1 MEDSRAEFD
10 AHDMELLEE
19 ARRETEAAEAAALG
33 DAADPASETGAAS
46 AAAPAAAAP
55 AEAAPPASA
64 APAAAVSKSE
74 TADPKVIDPKAATAD
89 AQGNT
94 KAALRASR
102 HEAKRLRDEVETLR
116 KQIESGAAKAANP
129 NEPAEPDESQLNDV
143 REYAPAVGKDYDRL
157 KAELAELKTRLPAT
171 VKEPAFVP
179 KTFPDDVQAAID
191 EVPELLLWHSAA
203 EHQDKLEAA
212 TAADML
218 LERSPR
224 WQGRPLADRFAAAV
238 QMVIEQGVAPS
249 KASTAKT
256 LEDAQRVIAAAA
268 AAPAAGPV
276 SLGDLRGGASAAT
289 GSSVDPFQMVKDGK
303 SDEDIMAAL
312 PVMP

>member
-1 MEDSRAEFD
+1 MDDSRAEFD
-10 AHDMELLEE
+10 AHDMKLLDE
-19 ARRETEAAEAAALG
+19 AHRETEAAEAAASTAE
-33 DAADPASETGAAS
+33 DAADTLASETDP
-46 AAAPAAAAP
+46 APAAAP
-55 AEAAPPASA
+55 AEAPAPAAPAEAPAPAPSA
-64 APAAAVSKSE
+64 APDAAVSK
-74 TADPKVIDPKAATAD
+74 TQAAPD

-94 KAALRASR
+94 KAALRAAR

-116 KQIESGAAKAANP
+116 KQIGSGAAKTADP

-157 KAELAELKTRLPAT
+157 KAELAELKTRLPARE
-171 VKEPAFVP
+171 EPAAFVP
-179 KTFPDDVQAAID
+179 KVFPDDVQAAID

-218 LERSPR
+218 LEKSPK
-224 WQGRPLADRFAAAV
+224 WQGRPLAERFAAAV
-238 QMVIEQGVAPS
+238 KMVIEQGVAPS

-268 AAPAAGPV
+268 SAPAGPV
-276 SLGDLRGGASAAT
+276 SLGDLRGGATAAT
-289 GSSVDPFQMVKDGK
+289 SSSLDPHQMVKDGK